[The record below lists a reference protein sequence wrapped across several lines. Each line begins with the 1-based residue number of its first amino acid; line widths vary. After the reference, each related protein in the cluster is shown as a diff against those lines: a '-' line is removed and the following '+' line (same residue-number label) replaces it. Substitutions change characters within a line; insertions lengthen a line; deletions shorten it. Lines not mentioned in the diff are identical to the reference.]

1 MAFYTEF
8 KNLTTGLYVS
18 DITEFADAIVGTQ
31 FQRLNGLIYV
41 KNSSGLFDVAEAI
54 PNLTIYDINENIIFP

>member
-8 KNLTTGLYVS
+8 KNLTTGLYVT
-18 DITEFADAIVGTQ
+18 DVTEFASAAVGTQ

-41 KNSSGLFDVAEAI
+41 KNSSGFFDCDEAI
-54 PNLTIYDINENIIFP
+54 PNLTIYDINNNIIFP

>member
-18 DITEFADAIVGTQ
+18 DITEFASAAVGTK
-31 FQRLNGLIYV
+31 FQRINGLIYV
-41 KNSSGLFDVAEAI
+41 KNSSGLFDVDEAI
-54 PNLTIYDINENIIFP
+54 PNLKIYDINNNIIFP

>member
-18 DITEFADAIVGTQ
+18 DVTEFASAAVGTK

-41 KNSSGLFDVAEAI
+41 KNSSGLFDVDEAI
-54 PNLTIYDINENIIFP
+54 PNLNIYDINDVKIFP

>member
-18 DITEFADAIVGTQ
+18 DISEFASAAVGTQ
-31 FQRLNGLIYV
+31 FQRINGLIYV
-41 KNSSGLFDVAEAI
+41 KNSSGLFDVDEAI
-54 PNLTIYDINENIIFP
+54 PNLKIYDINDQIIFP